1 MERLMNTVADF
12 VRRSPV
18 VEIERISQF
27 KETYGIFLPRA
38 DLKPQYI
45 EFVNQIRKISRGG
58 ANCCLFAQR
67 KLRPGKEN
75 LTFRF

>member
-58 ANCCLFAQR
+58 RTVVCLRNGNFALAR
-67 KLRPGKEN
+67 RI
-75 LTFRF
+75 

>member
-58 ANCCLFAQR
+58 GELLFVCATETS
-67 KLRPGKEN
+67 P
-75 LTFRF
+75 